1 MSQAVR
7 TLKILVCA
15 LALAAASISLAS
27 GSAAAAENGAAGDHP
42 NLKPGSWEIT
52 TTMEMPGMPP
62 RPGFT
67 NTVCVKPDQIK
78 DSQSFAETQ
87 QQRGG
92 KCKISDLKV
101 EGDKLSYG
109 FACEHGSGTTE
120 LAFGG
125 TTYEGTIKIT
135 TSGRGTSG
143 PMTIVQHVKAKR
155 TGDC

>member
-1 MSQAVR
+1 MSQPVR
-7 TLKILVCA
+7 TLKLLVCVLA
-15 LALAAASISLAS
+15 VAGIALAA
-27 GSAAAAENGAAGDHP
+27 GRTAAAENGAAADHP

-52 TTMEMPGMPP
+52 TAMEMEGMPP

-67 NTVCVKPDQIK
+67 NTICIKPDQIK
-78 DSQSFAETQ
+78 DSHAFAETQ
-87 QQRGG
+87 QGQRGG
-92 KCKISDLKV
+92 KCKVSDLKF
-101 EGDKLSYG
+101 EGDKLSYS

-135 TSGRGTSG
+135 ASGRGNSA
-143 PMTIVQHVKAKR
+143 PMTIIQHVKAKR